1 MAESRALT
9 VLGRVLVP
17 LLAAASLLPMVS
29 ASAALVTGVVLALA
43 VGNPYAAFTKKAT
56 TQLLQLSVIGLG
68 FGMNL
73 RAVLS
78 VGAQGIGM
86 TLAGIAGCFAM
97 GLLLRAALRVPR
109 DVGLLV
115 TVGTAICGGSA
126 IAAVVPAI
134 GARDDDA
141 TVSLAVVFLLNAAG
155 LIVFPFIG
163 HAFGLGQHAFG
174 LLAALAIHDT
184 SSVVGA
190 ASQYGKEAL
199 EVATTVKLAR
209 ALWIVPLAFLIGAV
223 RARREGGSGGRSGG
237 KKPWFVLGFL
247 VAAAIA
253 TYVPAAGAVGPMI
266 ARGARQSLVLTL
278 FLIGANL
285 SRGAL
290 RAVGVRPLVM
300 GVLLWVA
307 VASAT
312 LGAIRAGLIG

>member
-1 MAESRALT
+1 MAESRAL
-9 VLGRVLVP
+9 RVIGQILVP
-17 LLAAASLLPMVS
+17 LLAAASLVPVVS
-29 ASAALVTGVVLALA
+29 ASAALVAGVLLALV

-78 VGAQGIGM
+78 VGVQGIGM
-86 TLAGIAGCFAM
+86 TLVGIAGCFAA
-97 GLLLRAALRVPR
+97 GFLFRLALGVPR

-155 LIVFPFIG
+155 LVVFPLIG

-174 LLAALAIHDT
+174 LFAALAIHDT

-209 ALWIVPLAFLIGAV
+209 ALWIVPLAFVIGAL
-223 RARREGGSGGRSGG
+223 RARQEGRDGGRSGA

-247 VAAAIA
+247 AAAALA
-253 TYVPAAGAVGPMI
+253 TYVPEVGAVGPMV
-266 ARGARQSLVLTL
+266 ARAARQSLVLTL

-300 GVLLWVA
+300 GVILWVT
-307 VASAT
+307 VAAAT